1 MGLFAHAGTLN
12 IELATVILEAV
23 PMSLRRDKSMAV
35 STLLFSLID
44 MRFGVIVREQKPGCL
59 LA

>member
-1 MGLFAHAGTLN
+1 M
-12 IELATVILEAV
+12 LEAV
-23 PMSLRRDKSMAV
+23 PMSLRRDKSIAV

-44 MRFGVIVREQKPGCL
+44 IRLALIVREQKPGCL